1 MIRRGHARTVDLT
14 GLFQG
19 WSLHT
24 GTVLE
29 VAISE
34 PDTIGRG
41 FVFTMRNGRI
51 PSEQVG
57 CLAPRSLI
65 PNRGC

>member
-1 MIRRGHARTVDLT
+1 MDLT
-14 GLFQG
+14 AL
-19 WSLHT
+19 LHGSNLHV

-34 PDTIGRG
+34 RNTIGRG
-41 FVFTMRNGRI
+41 FVFTMRSGRD
-51 PSEQVG
+51 PSEVVG
-57 CLAPRSLI
+57 CLAPRSLV

>member
-1 MIRRGHARTVDLT
+1 MTSVDLT
-14 GLFQG
+14 GFFRGSNLRV
-19 WSLHT
+19 

-34 PDTIGRG
+34 RDAIGRG
-41 FVFTMRNGRI
+41 FVFTMRNDRT

-57 CLAPRSLI
+57 CLTPRSLI